1 MNWTLMNPFFAE
13 SKRCLTTFQSPSI
26 RKTLQ
31 QNLNVIILEEIFLN
45 FGWFSYH
52 IIGKTKLDDL
62 PFVGTYSS
70 WLINGW
76 ILSFSQHNPSDLTI
90 GTMAA
95 WGGRQ
100 WVRPMWHGPA
110 EAGDPGFF
118 LRDLTGNCVRNSRE
132 ILIKMEIWMEIGR
145 ENHGTK
151 WGDFPACL
159 ITWGSPKAIKLLSS
173 QTRCND

>member
-1 MNWTLMNPFFAE
+1 MNPFYAE

-118 LRDLTGNCVRNSRE
+118 WGIWLE
-132 ILIKMEIWMEIGR
+132 ILSEIPEKSSSKWRFGWKMVGKIMELNEGIFRHVWLPEG
-145 ENHGTK
+145 HLK
-151 WGDFPACL
+151 P
-159 ITWGSPKAIKLLSS
+159 
-173 QTRCND
+173 

>member
-1 MNWTLMNPFFAE
+1 MNPFYAE

-70 WLINGW
+70 WLIYGW

-90 GTMAA
+90 GTMAEV
-95 WGGRQ
+95 GGNEYGQ
-100 WVRPMWHGPA
+100 CGMAPPKQGT
-110 EAGDPGFF
+110 PGGF
-118 LRDLTGNCVRNSRE
+118 LRDLTGNFVRNSRE
-132 ILIKMEIWMEIGR
+132 ILIKMEIWMENGR

-173 QTRCND
+173 QTRCNHLW